1 MGDARGI
8 AAAARV
14 PDGNELR
21 IDGRRPAVNRVWIAD
36 RKRCEDEV

>member
-21 IDGRRPAVNRVWIAD
+21 IDGRRPAVNRVSLAQ
-36 RKRCEDEV
+36 CESGHDKD